1 MKETYNFEF
10 WRWNFNCDNFKQRP
24 AQILINTIIGGRLV
38 NDMEF
43 ESYGHIEFAP
53 EDKSNR
59 YPTVSYLD
67 DFTRSKTNC
76 LIFNL
81 KETDKNKNYYNKC
94 FIYHSTSAQ
103 DGNYGYVFYNSE
115 TNEMI
120 HKYFIVHE
128 DDELCKKFTESFYML
143 TKRPIMEKYH
153 KWLKEKKETKKVKQF
168 EEYI

>member
-81 KETDKNKNYYNKC
+81 KETDKNKNYYNSEQHICIASKGIEQGSC
-94 FIYHSTSAQ
+94 LFIA
-103 DGNYGYVFYNSE
+103 N
-115 TNEMI
+115 I
-120 HKYFIVHE
+120 I
-128 DDELCKKFTESFYML
+128 KKRINISKL
-143 TKRPIMEKYH
+143 
-153 KWLKEKKETKKVKQF
+153 
-168 EEYI
+168 